1 MRWPFKNGEKYM
13 KLRNAILAL
22 IVLSWIAL
30 GAIAVDTYNTSPITD
45 EVSEAFQNEGL
56 FNISPITGMS
66 PNATADLVK
75 IPGVVVVG
83 SPAFVAGYWS
93 FDLRPA
99 SSTMRL
105 NLSQNQDAIFGA
117 GDLIVAGSA
126 VPVTAGGT
134 IQGNRLDLYVV
145 PVGSSSLYR
154 MTLTLAPSSMNG
166 NYVLTAGVTQPGIVF
181 GSLIAPQQTGA
192 PIVYS
197 TVGQPHIMPVGPK
210 GIA

>member
-1 MRWPFKNGEKYM
+1 M

-22 IVLSWIAL
+22 IILSWIAL

-45 EVSEAFQNEGL
+45 DVSEAFQNEDL
-56 FNISPITGMS
+56 FNTSPITGMS

-75 IPGVVVVG
+75 IPGVVMVG
-83 SPAFVAGYWS
+83 RSAFVAGYWS
-93 FDLRPA
+93 FDLRDTT

-105 NLSQNQDAIFGA
+105 NLSQNQDAIFGE

-126 VPVTAGGT
+126 LPVTAGGT
-134 IQGNRLDLYVV
+134 IQGNRLNMYVV

-166 NYVLTAGVTQPGIVF
+166 NYVLTAPGVTQPGIVF